1 MNIKLLE
8 KALDKE
14 SFYVLGVI
22 LLNIANLLLFN
33 KNDLLILLNSI
44 IILAIYF
51 YISKRKDKK
60 LLFITLIHFS
70 IYGVLL
76 ESLII
81 KKTQIL
87 KYNNTKSLNVPIW
100 LLPIYCSFA
109 LGAIQTYNFFKILI

>member
-33 KNDLLILLNSI
+33 KNDLMILINSI
-44 IILAIYF
+44 LVLGIYF

-60 LLFITLIHFS
+60 LLFVTLIHFS
-70 IYGVLL
+70 IYGVLF

-81 KKTQIL
+81 KKTNLL
-87 KYNNTKSLNVPIW
+87 KYNNTTSLNIPIW

>member
-1 MNIKLLE
+1 M
-8 KALDKE
+8 
-14 SFYVLGVI
+14 
-22 LLNIANLLLFN
+22 LLFSR
-33 KNDLLILLNSI
+33 NDLIILVNSI
-44 IILAIYF
+44 LILAIYF

-70 IYGVLL
+70 IYGVLF

-81 KKTQIL
+81 KKTNLL
-87 KYNNTKSLNVPIW
+87 KYNNNATSLNVPIW

>member
-22 LLNIANLLLFN
+22 LLNIANLLIFS
-33 KNDLLILLNSI
+33 KNDLMILINSILILG
-44 IILAIYF
+44 IYF

-60 LLFITLIHFS
+60 LLFVTLIHFS
-70 IYGVLL
+70 IYGVLF

-81 KKTQIL
+81 KKTNLL
-87 KYNNTKSLNVPIW
+87 KYNNPTSLNIPIW

>member
-1 MNIKLLE
+1 MNLKLLE

-22 LLNIANLLLFN
+22 LLNIGNLLLFSR
-33 KNDLLILLNSI
+33 NDLMILVNSI
-44 IILAIYF
+44 LILAIYF

-60 LLFITLIHFS
+60 LLFVTLIHFS
-70 IYGVLL
+70 IYGVLF

-81 KKTQIL
+81 KKTNLL
-87 KYNNTKSLNVPIW
+87 KYNNTTSLNVPIW